1 MAELTSEAVLHPGR
15 DVRQREIVPP
25 AALRACHAL
34 VIGVGA
40 IGRQVAI
47 QLAAVGVPAIDL
59 VDDDVVGE
67 ENLAP
72 QAYWPADL
80 GRAKVA
86 ATADLCR
93 HVNPA
98 VAVTPHVSRFRRSSV
113 RELACLRG
121 AHSAPATGLAVFACV
136 DSIVTRGLAWEAVRG
151 RSAFW
156 ADGRMSAEV
165 VRVLASDRP
174 ATDAYYATTL
184 FAAERAYAGSCTAR
198 STVYAASIAAG
209 LMLSAFTRWLRGLPV
224 DRDLT
229 LNLLAAELTA
239 A

>member
-1 MAELTSEAVLHPGR
+1 MADLTNGLASHPNR
-15 DVRQREIVPP
+15 DVRQRQIVPP
-25 AALRACHAL
+25 AALATCHAL

-47 QLAAVGVPAIDL
+47 QLTAVGVPAIDL

-80 GRAKVA
+80 GRTKVE
-86 ATADLCR
+86 ATAELCR
-93 HVNPA
+93 HINPQ
-98 VAVTPHVSRFRRSSV
+98 VTVTQYASRFRRSSV
-113 RELACLRG
+113 RELACFG
-121 AHSAPATGLAVFACV
+121 AEQEMTRVAVFACV
-136 DSIVTRGLAWEAVRG
+136 DSIVTRGLVWEAVRG
-151 RSAFW
+151 RAGFW

-174 ATDAYYATTL
+174 AADAYYASTL
-184 FAAERAYAGSCTAR
+184 FAAGSCTAR
-198 STVYAASIAAG
+198 SSVYTASIAAG

-229 LNLLAAELTA
+229 LNLLSSELTA